1 MHFAIE
7 TNIIYKF
14 LKIVRVLKRG
24 MQMFQLKENGTTVK
38 RELFAGLT
46 TFLTMA
52 YVIIVNPIIL
62 SGAGVPVD
70 QVFMA
75 TIIAAVIGTGWMA
88 LCANYPIAVAPGMG
102 LNAYFT
108 YTVVLASNG
117 EITYTT
123 AFSAVFIAGILFI
136 IISLTP
142 FREKLITAIPENL
155 KLAITAG
162 IGLFIAFIGL
172 RMSKIVIADESNLV
186 KFGDISEPAPLL
198 TFIGLF
204 ITVALMA
211 RKVNGAI
218 FIGMIATAIIA
229 MFTGQLSIDKVVA
242 LPHLPEGLIVFNP
255 ITAISEVIEYGLYG
269 VIFSFILVTLFD
281 TTGTLIGVSKQAGL
295 LKDGKLP
302 RARKALVSDSLATT
316 AGAMFGTSPSTAYL
330 ESGSGVAVGGR
341 TGLTALTVAVLFI
354 VASFFGPLVSSLSG
368 VAAITSPALIIVG
381 SLMIGVV
388 KNMKWD
394 EIEESFPAFLVILS
408 MPLTSSIST
417 GIALGFIS
425 YPLIMLVK
433 GRGREVH
440 PLVYIF
446 AVLFILQLIYL
457 PH

>member
-1 MHFAIE
+1 
-7 TNIIYKF
+7 
-14 LKIVRVLKRG
+14 
-24 MQMFQLKENGTTVK
+24 MFQLNENGTTVK

-62 SGAGVPVD
+62 ADAGVPID

-117 EITYTT
+117 EITYLT
-123 AFSAVFIAGILFI
+123 AFSAVFVAGLIFVL
-136 IISLTP
+136 ISLTP

-172 RMSKIVIADESNLV
+172 RMSGIVVANDSNLV
-186 KFGDISEPAPLL
+186 GLGNIAEPATFL
-198 TFIGLF
+198 TIIGLF
-204 ITVALMA
+204 VTVALMA
-211 RKVNGAI
+211 RNVNGAI
-218 FIGMIATAIIA
+218 FIGMIVTAIIA
-229 MFTGQLSIDKVVA
+229 MLTGQLTIEKVVA
-242 LPHLPEGLIVFNP
+242 MPHLPEGILVFNP
-255 ITAISEVIEYGLYG
+255 IDAIREVIEYGLYG
-269 VIFSFILVTLFD
+269 VVFSFILVTLFD
-281 TTGTLIGVSKQAGL
+281 TTGTMIGVAKQAGL
-295 LKDGKLP
+295 MKNGKLP
-302 RARKALVSDSLATT
+302 RARKALISDSLATT
-316 AGAMFGTSPSTAYL
+316 IGAMFGTSPSTAYL

-341 TGLTALTVAVLFI
+341 TGLTSLTVAVLFI
-354 VASFFGPLVSSLSG
+354 IASFFGPLVSSLSG

-388 KNMKWD
+388 KNIKWD
-394 EIEESFPAFLVILS
+394 DIEDAFPAFLVILT

-425 YPLIMLVK
+425 YPLVMIFK
-433 GRGREVH
+433 GRARDVH

-446 AVLFILQLIYL
+446 ALLFVLQLVYM

>member
-1 MHFAIE
+1 
-7 TNIIYKF
+7 
-14 LKIVRVLKRG
+14 
-24 MQMFQLKENGTTVK
+24 MFRLEENGTTVK
-38 RELFAGLT
+38 REMFAGLT

-62 SGAGVPVD
+62 AAAGIPID

-108 YTVVLASNG
+108 SVVVASNG
-117 EITYTT
+117 EVSYLT
-123 AFSAVFIAGILFI
+123 AFSAVFVAGILFI

-172 RMSKIVIADESNLV
+172 RMSEIVVSHESNLV
-186 KFGDISEPAPLL
+186 AFGDVTKPATLL
-198 TFIGLF
+198 TFIGL
-204 ITVALMA
+204 IVTVALMA

-218 FIGMIATAIIA
+218 FIGMIVTAAIA
-229 MFTGQLSIDKVVA
+229 MLTGQLTIEKVVA
-242 LPHLPEGLIVFNP
+242 TPHLPEGILVFNP
-255 ITAISEVIEYGLYG
+255 ITAISEVIQYGLYG
-269 VIFSFILVTLFD
+269 VVFSFILVTLFD

-302 RARKALVSDSLATT
+302 RARKALMSDSLATT

-341 TGLTALTVAVLFI
+341 TGLTALTVAILFI
-354 VASFFGPLVSSLSG
+354 VASFFGPLVSSLAG
-368 VAAITSPALIIVG
+368 IAAITSPALIIVG

-394 EIEESFPAFLVILS
+394 EIEDAFPAFLVILS

-425 YPLIMLVK
+425 YPLVMLFK
-433 GRGREVH
+433 GRARDVH
-440 PLVYIF
+440 PLVYLF
-446 AVLFILQLIYL
+446 AVLFILQLAFM

>member
-1 MHFAIE
+1 
-7 TNIIYKF
+7 
-14 LKIVRVLKRG
+14 
-24 MQMFQLKENGTTVK
+24 MFQLNENGTTVK

-62 SGAGVPVD
+62 ADAGVPID

-117 EITYTT
+117 EITYLT
-123 AFSAVFIAGILFI
+123 AFSAVFVAGLIFIL
-136 IISLTP
+136 ISLTP

-172 RMSKIVIADESNLV
+172 RMSGIVVANDSNLV
-186 KFGDISEPAPLL
+186 ALGNIAEPATFL
-198 TFIGLF
+198 TIIGLF
-204 ITVALMA
+204 VTVALMA
-211 RKVNGAI
+211 RNVNGAI
-218 FIGMIATAIIA
+218 FIGMIVTAIIA
-229 MFTGQLSIDKVVA
+229 MLTGQLTIEKVVA
-242 LPHLPEGLIVFNP
+242 MPHLPEGILVFNP
-255 ITAISEVIEYGLYG
+255 IDAIREVIEYGLYG
-269 VIFSFILVTLFD
+269 VVFSFILVTLFD
-281 TTGTLIGVSKQAGL
+281 TTGTMIGVAKQAGL
-295 LKDGKLP
+295 MKNGKLP
-302 RARKALVSDSLATT
+302 RARKALISDSLATT
-316 AGAMFGTSPSTAYL
+316 IGAMFGTSPSTAYL

-341 TGLTALTVAVLFI
+341 TGLTSLTVAVLFI
-354 VASFFGPLVSSLSG
+354 IASFFGPLVGALSG
-368 VAAITSPALIIVG
+368 VAPITSPALIIVG
-381 SLMIGVV
+381 SLMIGVF
-388 KNMKWD
+388 KNIKWD
-394 EIEESFPAFLVILS
+394 DIENAFPAFIVILT

-425 YPLIMLVK
+425 YPLVMIFK
-433 GRGREVH
+433 GRARDVH

-446 AVLFILQLIYL
+446 ACLFVLQLVYI

>member
-1 MHFAIE
+1 
-7 TNIIYKF
+7 
-14 LKIVRVLKRG
+14 
-24 MQMFQLKENGTTVK
+24 MQMFQLKENGTTVR

-62 SGAGVPVD
+62 SFAGVPVD

-142 FREKLITAIPENL
+142 FREKLIKAIPENL

-172 RMSKIVIADESNLV
+172 RMSEIVVADTSNLV
-186 KFGDISEPAPLL
+186 KFGDITEPAPLL

-204 ITVALMA
+204 ITVSLMA

-218 FIGMIATAIIA
+218 FIGMVVTAVIA

-255 ITAISEVIEYGLYG
+255 ITAIQEVIEYGLYG

-302 RARKALVSDSLATT
+302 RARKALISDSLATT

-354 VASFFGPLVSSLSG
+354 FASFFGPLVSSLSG

-381 SLMIGVV
+381 SLMISVV
-388 KNMKWD
+388 KHINWD
-394 EIEESFPAFLVILS
+394 EIEDAFPAFLVILS

-425 YPLIMLVK
+425 YPLIMLIK
-433 GRGREVH
+433 GRGRAVH

-446 AVLFILQLIYL
+446 AILFVLQLAYL

>member
-1 MHFAIE
+1 
-7 TNIIYKF
+7 
-14 LKIVRVLKRG
+14 
-24 MQMFQLKENGTTVK
+24 MFQLNENGTTVK

-62 SGAGVPVD
+62 ADAGVPID

-117 EITYTT
+117 EITYLT
-123 AFSAVFIAGILFI
+123 AFSAVFVAGLIFIL
-136 IISLTP
+136 ISLTP

-172 RMSKIVIADESNLV
+172 RMSGIVVANDSNLV
-186 KFGDISEPAPLL
+186 ALGNIAEPATFL
-198 TFIGLF
+198 TIIGLF
-204 ITVALMA
+204 VTVALMA
-211 RKVNGAI
+211 RNVNGAI
-218 FIGMIATAIIA
+218 FIGMIVTAIIA
-229 MFTGQLSIDKVVA
+229 MLTGQLTIEKVVA
-242 LPHLPEGLIVFNP
+242 MPHLPEGILVFNP
-255 ITAISEVIEYGLYG
+255 MDAIREVIEYGLYG
-269 VIFSFILVTLFD
+269 VVFSFILVTLFD
-281 TTGTLIGVSKQAGL
+281 TTGTMIGVAKQAGL
-295 LKDGKLP
+295 MKNDKLP
-302 RARKALVSDSLATT
+302 RARKALLSDSLATT
-316 AGAMFGTSPSTAYL
+316 IGAMFGTSPSTAYL

-341 TGLTALTVAVLFI
+341 TGLTSLTVAVLFI
-354 VASFFGPLVSSLSG
+354 VASFFGPLVGSLSG

-394 EIEESFPAFLVILS
+394 DIEDAFPAFLVILT

-425 YPLIMLVK
+425 YPLVMIFK
-433 GRGREVH
+433 GRARDVH

-446 AVLFILQLIYL
+446 ACLFVLQLVYI

>member
-1 MHFAIE
+1 
-7 TNIIYKF
+7 
-14 LKIVRVLKRG
+14 

-88 LCANYPIAVAPGMG
+88 FCANYPIAVAPGMG

-172 RMSKIVIADESNLV
+172 RMSGIVVADESNLV

-218 FIGMIATAIIA
+218 FIGMIVTAIIA

-242 LPHLPEGLIVFNP
+242 LPHLPEGLIVYNP

-354 VASFFGPLVSSLSG
+354 IASFFGPLVGSLSG

>member
-1 MHFAIE
+1 
-7 TNIIYKF
+7 
-14 LKIVRVLKRG
+14 
-24 MQMFQLKENGTTVK
+24 MFQLKENGTTVK

-218 FIGMIATAIIA
+218 FIGMIVTAIIA

-446 AVLFILQLIYL
+446 SVLFILQLIYL